1 MAAIPYLWYWIIG
14 SLVAVLIATVVIF
27 SENLVENNIAS
38 KVEENKEISTEK
50 ENPSEGGEDQSA
62 GDQQKTVAQ
71 EPTVAGDKVEGVL
84 ETKEDEASTEKTSD
98 DQTLETKSSAYPPSL
113 ETARVDDDGTALVAG
128 SAYPGSILE
137 ILIDET
143 VVETIKVGQD
153 GNFAV
158 LFDLELKDTPQII
171 SIRSIEGDEI
181 LVSEET
187 MIVAPKVIELA
198 QATPVDTQQ
207 ETQSVEEDVSEPE
220 DEPQKTNDAVSE
232 GDTSTELPT
241 ATVKA
246 IENDTSD
253 EVVSA
258 DATQSELAIKTP
270 QLPQPTQEDIEEEV
284 QPTLTKEPTQSEI
297 ASLNTEIENPI
308 ADTGTENPIAD
319 TGTENPTA
327 DTGTE
332 NPTADTGTENP
343 TVLLADNEGIKVVQ
357 NSAGPNVMTDVL
369 FDTINY
375 SKDGGVAVTGRGRP
389 EAIVRFYLDNSPVAS
404 TAVDQQGYWTA
415 DLSDVEAGVYTLR
428 LDQLDQ
434 TGKVSSRI
442 ESPFKREDREVLAG
456 QIKDT
461 ASPARINVITVQPGN
476 TLWAISRE
484 RYGRGILYVQV
495 FDANKDKIRDPNLIY
510 PGQIFDLP
518 DEIKVN

>member
-14 SLVAVLIATVVIF
+14 SLVAVLIATVAIF
-27 SENLVENNIAS
+27 SENLVEKNIAS
-38 KVEENKEISTEK
+38 KVEEKKEISTEK
-50 ENPSEGGEDQSA
+50 ANPSEGGEDQSA
-62 GDQQKTVAQ
+62 VDQQKTVVQ
-71 EPTVAGDKVEGVL
+71 KPIVADDKVEGVL
-84 ETKEDEASTEKTSD
+84 EAKEDEVSTEKHSD
-98 DQTLETKSSAYPPSL
+98 NQTLETKSSAYPPSL

-158 LFDLELKDTPQII
+158 LFDLELKDTPQVI
-171 SIRSIEGDEI
+171 SIRSIESGEI

-198 QATPVDTQQ
+198 QATPVDTQT

-220 DEPQKTNDAVSE
+220 DKPQKTNDAVSE
-232 GDTSTELPT
+232 GDTSTESP
-241 ATVKA
+241 ADTVQA
-246 IENDTSD
+246 MENDDSD

-297 ASLNTEIENPI
+297 ASLNTE
-308 ADTGTENPIAD
+308 
-319 TGTENPTA
+319 TENPTVLN
-327 DTGTE
+327 TE
-332 NPTADTGTENP
+332 TENP

-357 NSAGPNVMTDVL
+357 SGAGPDVMTDVL

-456 QIKDT
+456 QITDT

>member
-14 SLVAVLIATVVIF
+14 SLVAVLIATVAIF
-27 SENLVENNIAS
+27 SENLVEKNIAS

-158 LFDLELKDTPQII
+158 LFDLELKDTPQVI
-171 SIRSIEGDEI
+171 SIRSIESGEI

-198 QATPVDTQQ
+198 QATPVDTQT

-232 GDTSTELPT
+232 GDTSTELP
-241 ATVKA
+241 ADTVQA
-246 IENDTSD
+246 IENDDTD

-297 ASLNTEIENPI
+297 ASLNTEI
-308 ADTGTENPIAD
+308 
-319 TGTENPTA
+319 
-327 DTGTE
+327 E

>member
-14 SLVAVLIATVVIF
+14 SLVAVLIATVAIF
-27 SENLVENNIAS
+27 SENLVEKNIES
-38 KVEENKEISTEK
+38 KVEKNKEILTEK
-50 ENPSEGGEDQSA
+50 ENPSEGVENQSA
-62 GDQQKTVAQ
+62 VDQQKTMVQ
-71 EPTVAGDKVEGVL
+71 EPTVADGKVEGIL
-84 ETKEDEASTEKTSD
+84 EAKEDEVSTEKPSD
-98 DQTLETKSSAYPPSL
+98 NQTLETKSSAYPPSL

-308 ADTGTENPIAD
+308 ADTGTENP
-319 TGTENPTA
+319 TA
-327 DTGTE
+327 ETGTE

-404 TAVDQQGYWTA
+404 TEVDQQGYWTA